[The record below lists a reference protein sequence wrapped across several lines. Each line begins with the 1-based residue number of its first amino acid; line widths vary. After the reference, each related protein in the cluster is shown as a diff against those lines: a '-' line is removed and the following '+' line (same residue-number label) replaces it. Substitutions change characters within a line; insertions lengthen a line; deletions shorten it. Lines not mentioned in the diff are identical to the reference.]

1 MADTAIDVMNT
12 ASGEVGY
19 SRWDDPLPGT
29 KYGRW
34 YAALVGDSYYGA
46 SGVPYC
52 AMFVSWVFA
61 QAGASC
67 PGLPGAYCPWIVTA
81 GRNSGQTVSAKNAKY
96 GDVVL
101 FDWHGDGVS
110 DHVGLV
116 EGNNGSYLQTI
127 EGNTSDASAG
137 NGGKVLR
144 RTRAYSTVICVI
156 RPKYTGAQSGD
167 YRPTLAQGD
176 TGQYVTK
183 MQELLRAYGWD
194 VEADG
199 VFGQATDSALRE
211 FQRAV
216 GLDADG
222 YCGPNTW
229 AALEDENMA
238 KNMATEVWHVDVE
251 SNSVGGSAGGYLKAI
266 DSQVTGD
273 TDYAGVGRPMGWR
286 ARLDWTGA
294 KVTELNERMDKMQ
307 ATLDAILRKLN

>member
-1 MADTAIDVMNT
+1 MADTAQDVMRI
-12 ASGEVGY
+12 AAGELGY
-19 SRWDDPLPGT
+19 DRWTDPQPGT

-34 YAALVGDSYYGA
+34 YAAMTGDSYYGT

-81 GRNSGQTVSAKNAKY
+81 GRNSGQTVSAKNARY

-156 RPKYTGAQSGD
+156 RPKYSGK
-167 YRPTLAQGD
+167 AAEV
-176 TGQYVTK
+176 VTNEDINK
-183 MQELLRAYGWD
+183 IAKAVADQILR
-194 VEADG
+194 
-199 VFGQATDSALRE
+199 
-211 FQRAV
+211 
-216 GLDADG
+216 
-222 YCGPNTW
+222 GPNGSDVSLGVRLGNLSDDMHNLVHEGLLGRLVLQAW
-229 AALEDENMA
+229 LDDETT
-238 KNMATEVWHVDVE
+238 K
-251 SNSVGGSAGGYLKAI
+251 GGTLGGYIKAI
-266 DSQVTGD
+266 DDAVVGDSDAAGTGN
-273 TDYAGVGRPMGWR
+273 AMSLKERM
-286 ARLDWTGA
+286 DWTGA
-294 KVTELNERMDKMQ
+294 NTTKIRQLLEGKN
-307 ATLDAILRKLN
+307 